1 MLERQPCTSQTQR
14 TNTKEINPVM
24 YLCCVYVCVWVSCN
38 LKHGDGERLGM
49 SAKLWEAEG
58 GATEV
63 PREEKTRAKAL
74 GLAGAC
80 HV

>member
-1 MLERQPCTSQTQR
+1 M
-14 TNTKEINPVM
+14 
-24 YLCCVYVCVWVSCN
+24 YVCVGVSCN
-38 LKHGDGERLGM
+38 LKYGDGERLGM

-74 GLAGAC
+74 GLAGGC